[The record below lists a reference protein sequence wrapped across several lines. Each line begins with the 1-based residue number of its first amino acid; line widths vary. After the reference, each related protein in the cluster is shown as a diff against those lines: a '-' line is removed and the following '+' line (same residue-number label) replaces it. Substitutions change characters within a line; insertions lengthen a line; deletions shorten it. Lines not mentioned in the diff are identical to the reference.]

1 MIINE
6 IKGGVRTSVVALGLF
21 ALLLPGC
28 QQDQQAFDDTQ
39 QQPTATQPQTPTTT
53 APGRQPT
60 ATTPGQ
66 PGMTTGQRTT
76 GMQGQRLATTTENI
90 SSNPENFIGQT
101 VTVRGDVDE
110 IDTSRDTFLMDD
122 DRFLGGDGI
131 LVINSTGAP
140 FGIPDADDIQVQ
152 VTGEV
157 RQFRRTEIMSE
168 FGFNLDPEL
177 YSEYE
182 DRPAIIAES
191 MALSPTADQVSDN
204 PNYFFNRPIAMEGQL
219 DQMLAPNA
227 FSFDDDNLLGDNLLV
242 INADQAQV
250 IPEGQDIVVTGELR
264 RFDMAALENEF
275 NLNWSAQTQQLIQSD
290 YSDRLVLVADGIY
303 PRYE

>member
-6 IKGGVRTSVVALGLF
+6 IKGGVRTSVLALGLF
-21 ALLLPGC
+21 ALLLPAC

-53 APGRQPT
+53 APGPGREPT
-60 ATTPGQ
+60 ATRPGQ
-66 PGMTTGQRTT
+66 PGMTTGQGTT
-76 GMQGQRLATTTENI
+76 GMQGERLGATTENI

-140 FGIPDADDIQVQ
+140 FGIPDADDMRVQ

-157 RQFRRTEIMSE
+157 RQFRRDEIDSE

-204 PNYFFNRPIAMEGQL
+204 PNYFFNRTVAMEGQV
-219 DQMLAPNA
+219 DEMLAPNA
-227 FSFDDDNLLGDNLLV
+227 FSLDGDVIV

-250 IPEGQDIVVTGELR
+250 IPEDQDIVVTGELR
-264 RFDMAALENEF
+264 PFDMAALESEF